1 MAIKTLLEFATDKTL
16 TRLLAKERA
25 KQRGRNRTDK
35 HHTLDKD
42 CDFDDLSS
50 RKKLSRLMPP
60 RYAWVRPTERIKKP
74 KDTLGK
80 RKNAVKALLYTIARD
95 KNLQRQGHSFAYLD
109 EQKAFFARIRSLL
122 SSDALTFQSPQL
134 LPILKDK
141 DNDDNHKF
149 ICRPLS
155 VYSQLED
162 KIILALTSQYLTRY
176 FDGYL
181 HDNILSYRPIRPF
194 RDKKEHVTDFNDGVL
209 LIKDFM
215 QNHSSESIYAADCDI
230 KKFYDIIPHQVVIDC
245 FDRMLGQSPLSEE
258 GRLQVMRVVRAYLKS
273 YNFYTNAWHEAEQHD
288 NVFAK
293 VRRRLHD
300 VNHVNTYILDWPKE
314 LGDPGNQ
321 SEPRGVPQGGALSL
335 LVANIVLN
343 DVDQVIV
350 QTEDSHRLFIRYCD
364 DMILLHT
371 DYDEC
376 SRLMK
381 AYAESLDRHG
391 LIYHPFMNVAD
402 CDRRDFW
409 GIKSH
414 LPFLWGEGEG
424 NCNRYIGFLGYEIR
438 RNGYIRLRKSNIM
451 RVDDKFERMKYALR
465 RFRKKHT
472 DEEYKAYRDK
482 KIGNALEGLKI
493 YKALDHPLFEKGKQY
508 KHIKKLA
515 DGITEGD
522 QLSDPDSS
530 SSAFVG

>member
-16 TRLLAKERA
+16 TRLLVKERV

-35 HHTLDKD
+35 HHTLKKD
-42 CDFDDLSS
+42 CDLDDLVSS

-60 RYAWVRPTERIKKP
+60 RYDWVRPSERIKKP
-74 KDTLGK
+74 KDTLEK
-80 RKNAVKALLYTIARD
+80 RKNAVKALMYTIARD
-95 KNLQRQGHSFAYLD
+95 KNLQRQGQSFAYLD
-109 EQKAFFARIRSLL
+109 EQQAFFARIRSLL

-134 LPILKDK
+134 LPILKGKDK
-141 DNDDNHKF
+141 VDNHKF

-176 FDGYL
+176 FDGNL
-181 HDNILSYRPIRPF
+181 HDNILSYRPVRPF
-194 RDKKEHVTDFNDGVL
+194 GDKKEHVTDFNDGVI

-215 QNHSSESIYAADCDI
+215 RKHPSEPIYAADCDI
-230 KKFYDIIPHQVVIDC
+230 MKFYDIIPHKVVIDC
-245 FDRMLGQSPLSEE
+245 FDRMLGQSSLSDE
-258 GRLQVMRVVRAYLKS
+258 GRSQVMRVVKAYLKS
-273 YNFYTNAWHEAEQHD
+273 YNFYTNAWLEAEQHD
-288 NVFAK
+288 YVFAK

-300 VNHVNTYILDWPKE
+300 VNHVNTYKLGWPKE

-350 QTEDSHRLFIRYCD
+350 QTADPHRLFIRYCD

-381 AYAESLDRHG
+381 AYAESLDHHG

-402 CDRRDFW
+402 CNRRDFW
-409 GIKSH
+409 NIKSH
-414 LPFLWGEGEG
+414 EPFLWGEGEG

-438 RNGYIRLRKSNIM
+438 RNGYTRLRKNNIK
-451 RVDDKFERMKYALR
+451 RFDEKFGRMKYALR
-465 RFRKKHT
+465 RFQKKHT
-472 DEEYKAYRDK
+472 EEEYLAYRKK

-493 YKALDHPLFEKGKQY
+493 YKALDQPVFVKGKQY

-515 DGITEGD
+515 DGLAPQT
-522 QLSDPDSS
+522 LMP
-530 SSAFVG
+530 

>member
-16 TRLLAKERA
+16 IRLLAKERV
-25 KQRGRNRTDK
+25 KQRGRNRADK

-42 CDFDDLSS
+42 CDFDNLVSS

-60 RYAWVRPTERIKKP
+60 RYAWVRPSERIKKP
-74 KDTLGK
+74 KDALEK
-80 RKNAVKALLYTIARD
+80 RKNAVKALLYTSARD
-95 KNLQRQGHSFAYLD
+95 KHLQRQGQTFAYLD
-109 EQKAFFARIRSLL
+109 EQQAFFARIRSLL
-122 SSDALTFQSPQL
+122 SSDDLTFQSPQL
-134 LPILKDK
+134 LPILKDIDK
-141 DNDDNHKF
+141 EDKHKV

-155 VYSQLED
+155 VYSRLED

-181 HDNILSYRPIRPF
+181 HKNILSYRPIRPF
-194 RDKKEHVTDFNDGVL
+194 GDEEKHVTDFNDGVI
-209 LIKDFM
+209 LIKDFL
-215 QNHSSESIYAADCDI
+215 QSHRSDPIYAADCDI

-245 FDRMLGQSPLSEE
+245 FDRLLNRSPLSDE
-258 GRLQVMRVVRAYLKS
+258 GKSQVMRVVRAYLKS

-288 NVFAK
+288 DVFAK

-300 VNHVNTYILDWPKE
+300 VNHINTYKLDWPKE

-335 LVANIVLN
+335 LVANFGLN

-350 QTEDSHRLFIRYCD
+350 QTSDSNRLFIRYCD

-371 DYDEC
+371 DYNEC

-391 LIYHPFMNVAD
+391 LIYHPFKNVTD
-402 CDRRDFW
+402 CARRDFW

-424 NCNRYIGFLGYEIR
+424 NCNRYIGFLGYEIQ
-438 RNGYIRLRKSNIM
+438 RNGHMRLRKSNIK
-451 RVDDKFERMKYALR
+451 RVDDKFERLKYALR
-465 RFRKKHT
+465 RFRSKHT
-472 DEEYKAYRDK
+472 EKEYISYRDK
-482 KIGNALEGLKI
+482 KIKNAIEGLKI
-493 YKALDHPLFEKGKQY
+493 YKALDQPLFEKGKQY
-508 KHIKKLA
+508 KHILKLV
-515 DGITEGD
+515 DTI
-522 QLSDPDSS
+522 LN
-530 SSAFVG
+530 